1 MKNYSIWK
9 DSKGSIKSKKL
20 DSDIS
25 CDVLIVGGGLTG
37 ISTLYH
43 LKDSGLNVVL
53 VEQNKVGMSV
63 TANSTGKLTY
73 LQDNKY
79 NTLLSKFN
87 FEKASLYLE
96 SQREAIDLAK
106 KIINDN
112 KLDCDLVQ
120 SKSYVYTNKEDEMD
134 KLEELKDFLIRNNIE
149 VYDDNLDIVDYK
161 RVLSVHDTYL
171 YNPVKFIYSLLNKM
185 EDYNIYEDTSIIK
198 IEDNDENGYSCYTDC
213 YNIDAK
219 YVVIASHYPY
229 FNLPMVFPIKG
240 SLEKS
245 YLCSGKMD
253 VEHTSLISYDK
264 PYVSIRNYHD
274 YLIYLSCS
282 HELGSKVD
290 DKKNFDK
297 LFEKAS
303 YLFNKDEIEYAWS
316 NIDIMTNDDLP
327 YIGKI
332 KDNMFIATGYNTW
345 GMTNGILGGYLVS
358 EMVKGNETK
367 YDDLF
372 NPKRISSGNVLE
384 IAKDSY
390 YEAMGFVKGMFEKS
404 DRVEYREIDGDEVL
418 VYNDGDK
425 EYIVYRKCPHMK
437 CDLLLN
443 EVEKTWDCPCHGSRF
458 SLDGKCISGPSNKDI
473 SYKK

>member
-9 DSKGSIKSKKL
+9 DSRGSINSKVL
-20 DSDIS
+20 DGDIS

-43 LKDSGLNVVL
+43 LKDSGLNVFL
-53 VEQNKVGMSV
+53 VDQNKIGMSV

-112 KLDCDLVQ
+112 ELDCDFVS

-134 KLEELKDFLIRNNIE
+134 KLEELKDFLIKNNIDVKE
-149 VYDDNLDIVDYK
+149 DNLDLVDYK
-161 RVLSVHDTYL
+161 RCISVSDTYL
-171 YNPVKFIYSLLNKM
+171 YNPVKFIYSLVSKM
-185 EDYNIYEDTSIIK
+185 NDYNIYEDTSIVK
-198 IEDNDENGYSCYTDC
+198 IEDNEEEGYSCYTDD
-213 YNIDAK
+213 YKIDAK

-245 YLCSGKMD
+245 YLCSAKKKSD
-253 VEHTSLISYDK
+253 NISLISYDK
-264 PYVSIRNYHD
+264 PFVSIRNYQD

-282 HELGSKVD
+282 HNTCNKVD
-290 DKKNFDK
+290 DEENFDE
-297 LFEKAS
+297 LVEKARDV
-303 YLFNKDEIEYAWS
+303 FGDADIDYAWS
-316 NIDIMTNDDLP
+316 NIDIMTNDSLP

-345 GMTNGILGGYLVS
+345 GMTNGILAGYLVS

-367 YDDLF
+367 YDELF
-372 NPKRISSGNVLE
+372 DPKRSSSGNIIEV
-384 IAKDSY
+384 AKDSY
-390 YEAMGFVKGMFEKS
+390 YSMMGIVKGMVKKNENV
-404 DRVEYREIDGDEVL
+404 DYREINGDEVL
-418 VYNDGDK
+418 VYKDGDK

-437 CDLLLN
+437 CDLLFN

-458 SLDGKCISGPSNKDI
+458 SLDGKCISGPSNRDI